1 MSQGLARQAIRFA
14 VVGGGATMTHVAV
27 ALALTDAA
35 GLRPFTANLGAFLVA
50 LLVSYFG
57 NHAWTFAASG
67 GHARHFPRF
76 AAVAV
81 PALFLNQAIVHVIVD
96 RLGFDFRFA
105 LFLVV
110 LIVPA
115 LSLVLNRVW
124 VFSRPRHSAP
134 ARTRRA

>member
-1 MSQGLARQAIRFA
+1 MSQGLARQAVRFA
-14 VVGGGATMTHVAV
+14 VVGGGATVTHVAV

-57 NHAWTFAASG
+57 NHAWTFSASG

-81 PALFLNQAIVHVIVD
+81 PALFLNQAIVHVLVD
-96 RLGFDFRFA
+96 RLGLDFRLA
-105 LFLVV
+105 LVFVV
-110 LIVPA
+110 LVVPA
-115 LSLVLNRVW
+115 LSLILNRLW
-124 VFSRPRHSAP
+124 VFSAAEPP
-134 ARTRRA
+134 ARTRGV